1 MKNLY
6 QLLKPQVKKRLLSE
20 RDKYSIIDTN
30 IIPLLKSKYIYT
42 DLTISQVNRLIVFSN
57 TRHYDWSVSDF
68 RWGTKLFNEDKK

>member
-20 RDKYSIIDTN
+20 RNQYSIVDTD

-57 TRHYDWSVSDF
+57 TSHYDWSVSDF